1 MRIGKEEIRLF
12 LFADDITVYVENS
25 KGSTKS
31 PLRLVSELIKVTR
44 YKINI
49 RNGLYLHILAITME
63 SPKLKSQYHLRN
75 T

>member
-12 LFADDITVYVENS
+12 LFADDIIVYVENS

-44 YKINI
+44 YKINT

-63 SPKLKSQYHLRN
+63 TPKLKSQYHLRN